1 MEVKEL
7 KSKGLKREFS
17 ITVSKDDLKDKKIRK
32 LQDIASKAKIDG
44 FRPGKVP
51 TSHIEKLYGQSVM
64 VEVIEEKVSE
74 ASQNVLKERDLK
86 AAVKPDV
93 KLDSDMN
100 DIIEK
105 NKDLV
110 FTMNCEVLP
119 EIVITDFSKIKL
131 DKPVS
136 KPQEKDINDALEYL
150 AKQNKSYKEVSEK
163 TKSKDGD
170 QVTIDYVGKI
180 DNIAFEGGTASD
192 ANLVLGS
199 KSFIDNFEEQLIGLK
214 QGDNKLVKVKFPE
227 NYQSPDLAGKEA
239 TFDVNIKK
247 VSKAEESKDSD
258 KDKKK
263 TAADVLLE
271 LDGPDADAK
280 QKVVKAKGSKNV
292 NSGIVH
298 VLATFNN
305 TIVTISDKRGN
316 VIGWSTAGK
325 MGFRGSR
332 KSTAYAA
339 QVVSQDAC
347 RQAMGHGLKEADVK
361 VKGPGSGRESA
372 VRAVQGIGI
381 DVKSISDVTPI
392 PHNGCR
398 PKKARRV

>member
-1 MEVKEL
+1 MA
-7 KSKGLKREFS
+7 
-17 ITVSKDDLKDKKIRK
+17 D
-32 LQDIASKAKIDG
+32 
-44 FRPGKVP
+44 
-51 TSHIEKLYGQSVM
+51 
-64 VEVIEEKVSE
+64 EEKEIPEEETPKVVEETPATEE
-74 ASQNVLKERDLK
+74 APK
-86 AAVKPDV
+86 AEEEA
-93 KLDSDMN
+93 
-100 DIIEK
+100 
-105 NKDLV
+105 
-110 FTMNCEVLP
+110 P
-119 EIVITDFSKIKL
+119 E
-131 DKPVS
+131 
-136 KPQEKDINDALEYL
+136 A
-150 AKQNKSYKEVSEK
+150 
-163 TKSKDGD
+163 
-170 QVTIDYVGKI
+170 
-180 DNIAFEGGTASD
+180 
-192 ANLVLGS
+192 
-199 KSFIDNFEEQLIGLK
+199 EE
-214 QGDNKLVKVKFPE
+214 
-227 NYQSPDLAGKEA
+227 EA
-239 TFDVNIKK
+239 PKAEEEAP
-247 VSKAEESKDSD
+247 KAEESKDSD
-258 KDKKK
+258 KDKKR

-271 LDGPDADAK
+271 LDGPDADSK

-305 TIVTISDKRGN
+305 TIVTITDKKGN

-381 DVKSISDVTPI
+381 DVRSISDVTPI